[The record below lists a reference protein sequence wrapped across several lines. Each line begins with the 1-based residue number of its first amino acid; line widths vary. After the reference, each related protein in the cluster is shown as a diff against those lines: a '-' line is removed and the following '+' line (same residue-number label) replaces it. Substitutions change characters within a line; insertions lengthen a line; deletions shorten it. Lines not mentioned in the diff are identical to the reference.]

1 MKKQY
6 AVSLGILLLVWGLVG
21 FFLPDSGV
29 VTEAV
34 APSLWSNLLY
44 IVAGIAWLASSSS
57 EEMSKCAARVI
68 GVVFALLAVIGL
80 FTDEILGV
88 MQATL
93 TNEIIMGVLALV
105 SLCAGCCCKDSCGAA
120 SKDSSSNKDKQA

>member
-1 MKKQY
+1 MKKH
-6 AVSLGILLLVWGLVG
+6 AVCLGGLSLVWGIIG
-21 FFLPDSGV
+21 FFLPASGM

-44 IVAGIAWLASSSS
+44 VLTGIAWLATSSS
-57 EEMSKCAARVI
+57 EEMSKMGARVL
-68 GVVFALLAVIGL
+68 GVVYALLAVVGL
-80 FTDEILGV
+80 FTDNVFGV

-105 SLCAGCCCKDSCGAA
+105 SLCAGFCKCECNAT
-120 SKDSSSNKDKQA
+120 SSSNKDEQA